1 MLDIKW
7 IRENPQALDAALA
20 RRNAEPLAE
29 GIVKLDAARRASLT
43 KLQDAQE
50 RRNAASKEIGRAMGA
65 KDMALADSLKAEVA
79 ALKESMTA
87 LEAEEKTL
95 AAELD
100 AILAAIP
107 NVPLGLNEVPDGKDE
122 NDNRELRR
130 IGEPRTFDFTPI
142 EHFDLGEKLGMMDFD
157 AAAKMSGARFVVLKG
172 QLARLERALAQ
183 FMLDLHTDVHGYEEV
198 SPPLLVKNEA
208 MFGTGQLP
216 KFADDLFAS
225 GGSQG
230 LAIDLLQRMIKADLV
245 GDFVS
250 YESKLKE
257 QPVEF
262 GEGSISVEVS
272 NDFAKTQSGFYE
284 KVRLISHSVPYRWL
298 IPTAEVS
305 LTNLVREEIL
315 DEKRLPMRM
324 TAGTHCFRSEAG
336 SAGRDTRGMIRQ
348 HQFFKVELV
357 SITTPEQSSEEHERM
372 TRCAESVLEKLG
384 LPFRT
389 MVLCTGDMGFGA
401 TKTHDIEVWLPGQG
415 KYREISSCSVCGDFQ
430 ARRMNARFRPDGEKG
445 TRFVHTLN
453 GSGVAVGRALVAVLE
468 NYQNEDGTVTV
479 PDVLV
484 PYMGGL
490 RTIGKAA

>member
-20 RRNAEPLAE
+20 RRSADPLSAD
-29 GIVKLDAARRASLT
+29 IVKLDAARRASLT
-43 KLQDAQE
+43 KLQEAQE

-79 ALKESMTA
+79 ALKNSMTA
-87 LEAEEKTL
+87 LEAKEKKL

-107 NVPLGLNEVPDGKDE
+107 NVPLGENEVPTGEDE
-122 NDNRELRR
+122 SKNKELYKR
-130 IGEPRTFDFTPI
+130 GTPRSFDFTPA
-142 EHFDLGEKLGMMDFD
+142 EHFDLGEKLGMMDFE

-198 SPPLLVKNEA
+198 SPPLLVKDEA
-208 MFGTGQLP
+208 MFGTAQLP
-216 KFADDLFAS
+216 KFRADQFSAS
-225 GGSQG
+225 
-230 LAIDLLQRMIKADLV
+230 AFDRDRFYADWQAD
-245 GDFVS
+245 GEEFVS
-250 YESKLKE
+250 DLNLTRPDISGENLAMLSNERAERWLQKLT
-257 QPVEF
+257 
-262 GEGSISVEVS
+262 S
-272 NDFAKTQSGFYE
+272 QSE
-284 KVRLISHSVPYRWL
+284 YRTNYWL

-315 DEKRLPMRM
+315 DEKSLPKRM
-324 TAGTHCFRSEAG
+324 TAGTFCFRAEAG
-336 SAGRDTRGMIRQ
+336 AAGRDTRGMIRQ

-357 SITTPEQSSEEHERM
+357 SITTPEQSMEEHERM
-372 TRCAESVLEKLG
+372 TKCAEAVLEKLG

-401 TKTHDIEVWLPGQG
+401 QKTHDIEVWLPGQG
-415 KYREISSCSVCGDFQ
+415 RYREISSCSVCGDFQ
-430 ARRMNARFRPDGEKG
+430 ARRMNARYRPEGEKA

-468 NYQNEDGTVTV
+468 NYQNEDGTITV

-490 RTIGKAA
+490 RKIEKAA